1 LPRRKQL
8 RRRHTA
14 LCNWIPSGY
23 LLHSHGKW
31 PIEID
36 GLPINF
42 MVIFNGYATNN
53 QRVSQL
59 LLLWISHVERW
70 FAVDPSR
77 IKMIVPEA
85 VSSSRTGRSGPI
97 VVTPITMVYGTFMYL

>member
-1 LPRRKQL
+1 
-8 RRRHTA
+8 
-14 LCNWIPSGY
+14 
-23 LLHSHGKW
+23 
-31 PIEID
+31 
-36 GLPINF
+36 
-42 MVIFNGYATNN
+42 MVIFNGYVSHN

-85 VSSSRTGRSGPI
+85 VSLSRTGRSCPI
-97 VVTPITMVYGTFMYL
+97 AVAGEFAIRPVHNIEYHSKRYTNEKKVP